1 MDVVSHAE
9 MRELLGAYAVHALED
24 DEFERVAAH
33 LDGCPECRDE
43 VDDLLDA
50 SASLGLSAIEPPS
63 TAMWERIA
71 AEVRAP
77 ATTGTA
83 GARPEGVV
91 RPGEHRSAAAERTP
105 PVAAEMTR
113 DRMAPVIAL
122 DAAREAKRER
132 RSKWRIGVASAA
144 AAVALA
150 VPITSALSGSSAP
163 SLAALAK
170 TASSSDGARVVSLA
184 SADGIT
190 LADVVVT
197 KEGKGYLQHST
208 LPALPAGRTYQLWAL
223 AGDKAVSAGVLGP
236 NPDISA
242 FTVNPAIS
250 AMAIS
255 VEPSDGSAQPTTTP
269 VASAAVAV

>member
-63 TAMWERIA
+63 SALWERIA

-77 ATTGTA
+77 A
-83 GARPEGVV
+83 
-91 RPGEHRSAAAERTP
+91 AAA
-105 PVAAEMTR
+105 VVDVTR

-150 VPITSALSGSSAP
+150 VPITSALSGSAAP

-170 TASSSDGARVVSLA
+170 TASNSDGARVVSLA
-184 SADGIT
+184 SADGLR

-197 KEGKGYLQHST
+197 KDGKGYLQHST
-208 LPALPAGRTYQLWAL
+208 LPALPVGKTYQLWAL

-236 NPDISA
+236 NPDVSA

-255 VEPSDGSAQPTTTP
+255 VEPASGSAQPTTTP

>member
-24 DEFERVAAH
+24 DEFGRVAAH
-33 LDGCPECRDE
+33 LDGCLECRDE

-63 TAMWERIA
+63 SSLWERIA
-71 AEVRAP
+71 AEVRTP
-77 ATTGTA
+77 AA
-83 GARPEGVV
+83 VDV
-91 RPGEHRSAAAERTP
+91 D
-105 PVAAEMTR
+105 VTR
-113 DRMAPVIAL
+113 DQMAPVIAL

-150 VPITSALSGSSAP
+150 VPITSVLSGSGAP

-170 TASSSDGARVVSLA
+170 TASTSNGARVVSLA
-184 SADGIT
+184 SADGLK

-197 KEGKGYLQHST
+197 REGRGYLQHST
-208 LPALPAGRTYQLWAL
+208 LPALPAGKTYQLWAL

-255 VEPSDGSAQPTTTP
+255 VEPATGSAQPTTTP
-269 VASAAVAV
+269 VASAAVAL